1 MEDTGEMI
9 DLTGLND
16 GGTITDSGM
25 VTDSGMTTD
34 SGMMTDSGLMT
45 DAELAEKLQME
56 ELESLHQS
64 DFEVARHLQVFT
76 QYLVAGFID

>member
-1 MEDTGEMI
+1 MEDSGEMI

-16 GGTITDSGM
+16 SRMITDSGTM
-25 VTDSGMTTD
+25 TDSGM
-34 SGMMTDSGLMT
+34 MT

-56 ELESLHQS
+56 ELETLHQS

-76 QYLVAGFID
+76 HWLVAGLID